1 MRDSRIGRS
10 LPSVPLLAVALVALA
25 MPAFTG
31 CSQKKA
37 DNSPSMA
44 KTVIDQATMATQPN
58 AVEISNQALVYEC
71 AKCGTDYD
79 KAGKCPADGTD
90 LVAMQV
96 SYICPADHQPADHA
110 GKCPRCNMDVEIQKV
125 ALNGAGS
132 P

>member
-1 MRDSRIGRS
+1 MRRPDFAP
-10 LPSVPLLAVALVALA
+10 LEQTVPYAPLLTVLVALA
-25 MPAFTG
+25 LAG

-58 AVEISNQALVYEC
+58 AVEITNQALVYEC
-71 AKCGTDYD
+71 PKCGTDYD

-110 GKCPRCNMDVEIQKV
+110 GKCPRCNMDVQIQKV
-125 ALNGAGS
+125 AMNGAGS